1 MNIEQF
7 PDEII
12 LKMCHEM
19 DTEDLS
25 NAIRTS
31 ARVNSIC
38 KEVMDKRYNEYK
50 EKIRENFKRIKDEII
65 NIMID
70 DSNDLPT
77 FKLDYKST
85 HIAITSWVKYTIR
98 DGNMRNVNTEEMIS
112 YIDSI
117 FKDLMDMNPREYKNV
132 KIETFQYPGGYQ
144 APTGEWIDTE
154 IINSYDLSTGL
165 VTSRREESITE
176 DD

>member
-117 FKDLMDMNPREYKNV
+117 FKDLHVCVNLFKSVYERLSQIIFKTSFGKSIILFFV
-132 KIETFQYPGGYQ
+132 KI
-144 APTGEWIDTE
+144 
-154 IINSYDLSTGL
+154 
-165 VTSRREESITE
+165 
-176 DD
+176 